1 MTSFLY
7 FCAGN
12 IKTNMSN
19 TLSQEKESIIVS
31 DNNLYNFS
39 RSLIINSRKVVY
51 QAANFAMVET
61 YWKIGEK
68 IVEEQGG
75 AERSKYGDR
84 LIASLSKKL
93 TVEFGNGFTPRNLR
107 AIAAILFAVSKMAR
121 SACRIKL
128 DSLPFTSSCWKS
140 ESPWRLHERSRQ

>member
-1 MTSFLY
+1 
-7 FCAGN
+7 
-12 IKTNMSN
+12 MSN

-51 QAANFAMVET
+51 QAANFAMVQT

-93 TVEFGNGFTPRNLR
+93 TVIGLR
-107 AIAAILFAVSKMAR
+107 VSAGHMKPTLYGHYGD
-121 SACRIKL
+121 IKAMRE
-128 DSLPFTSSCWKS
+128 DIGISVYV
-140 ESPWRLHERSRQ
+140 